1 MSLRLSQADC
11 YRPLDVLDRGERAL
25 RAQIHVITLGVKDL
39 ERALSFYRDG
49 LGLPSSGITGTQFA
63 GDETNPAG
71 AVVMFTLDDGLILS
85 LYPRSELAKDA
96 GVERSYTDGS
106 GFSIGHLVDSPAEV
120 DRVLELAARAGG
132 RVLGAAHERPWGIY
146 SGYFADPDGHL
157 WEIIHSPD
165 SDVPADEAS

>member
-1 MSLRLSQADC
+1 MPDQSHTSG
-11 YRPLDVLDRGERAL
+11 PLK
-25 RAQIHVITLGVKDL
+25 AQIHVITLGVEDL

-49 LGLPSSGITGTQFA
+49 LGLASRGITGTQFV

-96 GVERSYTDGS
+96 GVEATYTAGS
-106 GFSIGHLVDSPAEV
+106 GISIGHLVDTREDV

-132 RVLGAAHERPWGIY
+132 RVLGPAHERPWGIY
-146 SGYFADPDGHL
+146 SGYFSDPDGHL
-157 WEIIHSPD
+157 WEIIYFPERDGPTGEST
-165 SDVPADEAS
+165 